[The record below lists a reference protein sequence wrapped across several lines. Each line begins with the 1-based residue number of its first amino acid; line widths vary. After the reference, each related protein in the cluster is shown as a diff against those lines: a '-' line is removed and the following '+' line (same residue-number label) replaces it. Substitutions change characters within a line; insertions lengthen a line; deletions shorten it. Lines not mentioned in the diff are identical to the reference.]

1 MQHVS
6 KTQLKITGVELVDF
20 ELNPDL
26 LPEDFGDPNNSWD
39 YHLDTYREDSKETG
53 NNVDELRVE
62 VKLSYSTAAKKE
74 IFSIQVDTSYE
85 TKHLKLADATEEFW
99 VYITETAIRHCATLA
114 DYKTEGSVPDNLNF
128 ISFTILNRE
137 DTTQRIYEIW
147 G

>member
-26 LPEDFGDPNNSWD
+26 LTEDFGDPNNIWD
-39 YHLDTYREDSKETG
+39 YHLDTYREDGLENE
-53 NNVDELRVE
+53 NNVDEIKVE
-62 VKLSYSTAAKKE
+62 VRLSFTTPAKKE

-85 TKHLKLADATEEFW
+85 TKHLKLADVTEEFW

-114 DYKTEGSVPDNLNF
+114 DYKTQGSVPDNLNF
-128 ISFTILNRE
+128 ISFTIANRE